1 MDGLGR
7 PGGDKNRSGHPSRE
21 TLGYYALQGSPPG
34 MVVHRWPPP
43 ALFVS
48 STDEYRLSLTVG
60 PRSIRED
67 RYLIYNEAGG
77 EIDETKINISVT

>member
-1 MDGLGR
+1 
-7 PGGDKNRSGHPSRE
+7 
-21 TLGYYALQGSPPG
+21 